1 MKFHSI
7 ARNLARWATVPMLL
21 ALVVVGIAQP
31 PGRGP
36 DRNDRG
42 RDSDD
47 RGRDFHFR
55 DQDRGR
61 FESHYHKDI
70 DHWRKRPQGRPRF
83 VRGQQI
89 PNGYRFKSV
98 PRAYYADVPP
108 PPPGYQYGYYDGY
121 VVAYNPTTRIIADVL
136 DLVAA
141 AAR

>member
-1 MKFHSI
+1 MKINSI
-7 ARNLARWATVPMLL
+7 ARNFARWATVPMLL
-21 ALVVVGIAQP
+21 ALVGVGVAQGP
-31 PGRGP
+31 QGRGP
-36 DRNDRG
+36 G
-42 RDSDD
+42 HDD

-61 FESHYHKDI
+61 FEPHYHKDI
-70 DHWRKRPQGRPRF
+70 DRWRRRPQGRPRF
-83 VRGQQI
+83 VRGQRI
-89 PNGYRFKSV
+89 PNGYRFQSV

-121 VVAYNPTTRIIADVL
+121 VVAYNPATRIIADVL